1 MADEKVIAHI
11 HESPFIM
18 IFPLIILSIFAIFFG
33 MFSHSYFIGSD
44 YLNIWSEIIFVNKTL
59 NESFIYEN
67 MPIFIKNF
75 L

>member
-18 IFPLIILSIFAIFFG
+18 IFPLIILSIFADFFWNV
-33 MFSHSYFIGSD
+33 FPFLFYGSD
-44 YLNIWSEIIFVNKTL
+44 YLNIWSEFIFVNKTL

-67 MPIFIKNF
+67 MPAFYKNF
-75 L
+75 H

>member
-33 MFSHSYFIGSD
+33 MFFHSYFIASD
-44 YLNIWSEIIFVNKTL
+44 YLNIWSEFIFVNKTL
-59 NESFIYEN
+59 NESFYI
-67 MPIFIKNF
+67 
-75 L
+75 